1 MPKLIVQT
9 TGQFMLSHGEVVIDV
24 ATPTLVTKDYFI
36 NNNVNNG
43 KLNVLVDN
51 LPDETT
57 DADIDGLLNPPTTK
71 PIAKKGK

>member
-1 MPKLIVQT
+1 MLKLIVQT
-9 TGQFMLSHGEVVIDV
+9 TGQFMLSHGDVLIDV

-43 KLNVLVDN
+43 KLKVLVDN

-57 DADIDGLLNPPTTK
+57 DADVEGLLNPPTAK
-71 PIAKKGK
+71 PTTKKGK